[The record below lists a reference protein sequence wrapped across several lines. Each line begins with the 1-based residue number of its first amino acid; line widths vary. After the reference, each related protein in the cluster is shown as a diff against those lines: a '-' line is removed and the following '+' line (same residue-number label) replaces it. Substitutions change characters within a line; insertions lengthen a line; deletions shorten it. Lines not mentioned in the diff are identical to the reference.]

1 MHEEL
6 LDASN
11 EKTEQIKQ
19 GNMEELTK
27 LLMEERKLIQTIEQL
42 ETERQ
47 KQVENVFSHFGIETS
62 NQTVSELVTYI
73 ENESEKN
80 LLDEVVAAL
89 VRVMAELKRVEQLN
103 NSLIQQSMQF
113 VHLSLDMLQ
122 PSAQSINYTDKNE
135 KQEAVKQSVFDSKA

>member
-1 MHEEL
+1 
-6 LDASN
+6 
-11 EKTEQIKQ
+11 
-19 GNMEELTK
+19 MEELTK

>member
-1 MHEEL
+1 LHEEL

-135 KQEAVKQSVFDSKA
+135 KQETVKQSVFDSKA